1 MNHVAPLCITIS
13 ETAATTPMDIQE
25 DENNTKKK
33 SLVFDSGMA
42 TVFEAVRQDMDRLCL
57 SRTQRGCRNKL
68 VTPLAKAWDQSDE
81 DKTMITMRFSQRFR
95 NAFTN

>member
-1 MNHVAPLCITIS
+1 MIHVAPLCITIS

-57 SRTQRGCRNKL
+57 SDPERLSKQTRNPISKS
-68 VTPLAKAWDQSDE
+68 VGPV
-81 DKTMITMRFSQRFR
+81 
-95 NAFTN
+95 